1 MARRKPFHERMV
13 AAIGQGDRRYRTE
26 LRSWCAALG
35 GGIGLAAGYA
45 WGGLWGALTGLVVMG
60 AAGAFAL
67 PLVLQL
73 GLFALG
79 WGAILGA
86 VALIAALLW
95 WAWRVWL

>member
-13 AAIGQGDRRYRTE
+13 AAVGQGDRRYRTE

-35 GGIGLAAGYA
+35 GGVGLVAGYA
-45 WGGLWGALTGLVVMG
+45 WGGPWGALAGGVAL
-60 AAGAFAL
+60 AAGSAYAL

-79 WGAILGA
+79 WAAILGA
-86 VALIAALLW
+86 VALVVALIW
-95 WAWRVWL
+95 WAWRAFA